1 MKYLGE
7 NFFEKKFSE
16 AAQQTRPNTL
26 SKSFHLEKKKRLCRI
41 YKKTAQSLFYLI
53 SSQVK
58 PSAVTAAMIASM
70 PTLSG

>member
-1 MKYLGE
+1 MRIFGE
-7 NFFEKKFSE
+7 NFFSKKFSE

-41 YKKTAQSLFYLI
+41 FEKSAQSLFYLI

-58 PSAVTAAMIASM
+58 PSAVTALRIASM

>member
-26 SKSFHLEKKKRLCRI
+26 SKNFHLEKKKRLCRI
-41 YKKTAQSLFYLI
+41 YEKSAQSLFYLS

-58 PSAVTAAMIASM
+58 PSAVTALMIALIS
-70 PTLSG
+70 TFAG